1 MARKPSALLTDAEL
15 RLMRVIWRQGASTVQ
30 DVVNAFPPNALPAY
44 STVLTT
50 LRILERKGYL
60 VHRKKGRAF
69 LYEPVVDKDTVRQ
82 GALRHLMQ
90 RFFDDSPE
98 LLAMKLMENTEL
110 DLNDLARLKA
120 LIDATP
126 DEDAP

>member
-15 RLMRVIWRQGASTVQ
+15 RLMQVIWKQGGSTVQ
-30 DVVNAFPPNALPAY
+30 DVVNAFPTNALPAY

-60 VHRKKGRAF
+60 SHRKQGRAF
-69 LYEPVVDKDTVRQ
+69 VYEPVVDKDTVQQ
-82 GALRHLMQ
+82 GALRHFMQ
-90 RFFDDSPE
+90 RFFDGSPE
-98 LLAMKLMENTEL
+98 LLAMNLMENTEL
-110 DLNDLARLKA
+110 DLDDLAHLKA